1 MAAARNRGG
10 LFYDQVR
17 SGITAVAARIHTCET
32 DCKSPAFQC
41 LALEIQCYRV
51 AAVSSLFQSTML
63 RDLTDIMFRATA
75 AAVAVSAIAVLLAS
89 SFGF

>member
-1 MAAARNRGG
+1 MGDNTTTC
-10 LFYDQVR
+10 D
-17 SGITAVAARIHTCET
+17 STVAADIHGPET
-32 DCKSPAFQC
+32 DCKSPLFQC
-41 LALEIQCYRV
+41 LAPEIRCYLV
-51 AAVSSLFQSTML
+51 AAVSSFYLIMF